1 MMEAVL
7 ARGQAIAARAQD
19 EAVARVA
26 ASAEDA
32 LPGVMV
38 TSEVDGVTLAGRG
51 LARRLA
57 DEPQLRWIGS
67 LVR

>member
-1 MMEAVL
+1 MMAAVL
-7 ARGQAIAARAQD
+7 ARGAAIAERAQD

-26 ASAEDA
+26 SAAEAA
-32 LPGVMV
+32 LPDVVV
-38 TSEVDGVTLAGRG
+38 TTDSDGVTLAGRG
-51 LARRLA
+51 LTQRLA